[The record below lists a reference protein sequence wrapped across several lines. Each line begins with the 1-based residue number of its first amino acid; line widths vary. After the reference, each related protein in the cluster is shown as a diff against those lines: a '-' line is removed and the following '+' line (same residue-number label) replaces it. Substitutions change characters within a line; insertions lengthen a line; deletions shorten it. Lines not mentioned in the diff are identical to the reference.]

1 VKEKKQLKGKGLGVA
16 TAHSF
21 EDEPSSMVHEQL
33 ARLKFAETIIDMK
46 NKRILDFG
54 CGTGYNSYFIAKRQS
69 PKIVVGIDILEEC
82 ISYCKD
88 NYSAKNTAFH
98 VQDCLVHNPELVI
111 FDVVISCEVIEHV
124 ADQKLFLDVL
134 AKYLRP
140 GGIAFI
146 STPNRALFSL
156 SKEKSF
162 LNPTHI
168 RELFFKEFSRLLNEC
183 FSEYT
188 IYSQIHTS
196 GWHNPY
202 INYLTASNLVYAL
215 RYEVF
220 GDNLIGKLVSK
231 IGKHLLFTPLFII
244 KSRDYPDVRKRRY
257 YDFKF
262 IEGFDPCACWFV
274 AKCTKKS

>member
-1 VKEKKQLKGKGLGVA
+1 MVRKKQLRGKGLGIA
-16 TAHSF
+16 TAHDF

-54 CGTGYNSYFIAKRQS
+54 CGTGYNSYFITKRQS
-69 PKIVVGIDILEEC
+69 PKMVVGIDILQEC
-82 ISYCKD
+82 IAYCKD
-88 NYSAKNTAFH
+88 NYSAENTAFYL
-98 VQDCLVHNPELVI
+98 QDCLIYNPQLGA

-124 ADQKLFLDVL
+124 ADQKSFLDVL
-134 AKYLRP
+134 VKYVRL

-156 SKEKSF
+156 GKEKSF
-162 LNPTHI
+162 LNPTHV
-168 RELFFKEFSRLLNEC
+168 RELFFEEFRGLLTDK
-183 FSEYT
+183 FSECS

-196 GWHNPY
+196 KWHNAY
-202 INYLTASNLVYAL
+202 INYLAAFNLVYAL
-215 RYEVF
+215 RYEIF
-220 GDNLIGKLVSK
+220 GNNLIGKLASR
-231 IGKHLLFTPLFII
+231 IGKYLLLAPLLVM

-257 YDFKF
+257 HDFEFTEGYDPRA
-262 IEGFDPCACWFV
+262 IWFV